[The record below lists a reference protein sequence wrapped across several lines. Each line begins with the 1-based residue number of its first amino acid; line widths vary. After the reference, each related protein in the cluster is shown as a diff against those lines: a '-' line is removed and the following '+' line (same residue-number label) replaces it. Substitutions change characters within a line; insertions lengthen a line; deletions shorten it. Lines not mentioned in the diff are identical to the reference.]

1 MTYCLGLKAS
11 LEAVW
16 YFFCQHL
23 KYLSP
28 ELSRVCPWDK
38 VVLGIAWQLVRCK
51 FWGSPSDTLY
61 WQLRGW
67 GQAVRA
73 FISPQVILMPPEVW
87 THFPRLAVIL
97 NQDHP
102 LGFSRWPI
110 WMVKFIVRKYV
121 GRFQGGGLGGV
132 ERGWGVSVQ
141 WGQFQFRKGKNSGAG
156 WWWELLYNV
165 NVLSATELYS
175 WIWLK

>member
-87 THFPRLAVIL
+87 THFPRLAVLL

-121 GRFQGGGLGGV
+121 GRFQGSGDREVRSGDGELVFNGDSFSLGRGRIRELDDGENCFIMWMYLVPLNCTV
-132 ERGWGVSVQ
+132 EYG
-141 WGQFQFRKGKNSGAG
+141 
-156 WWWELLYNV
+156 
-165 NVLSATELYS
+165 
-175 WIWLK
+175 